1 MAEAEAERRARERER
16 EDAARR
22 MGMKLDTNVAQA
34 QAQAMRNSPMSAFPS
49 VIVTSLSAASAHQNS
64 LPGEAQHQQ
73 QQWAL

>member
-1 MAEAEAERRARERER
+1 MRERRARERER

-22 MGMKLDTNVAQA
+22 MGMKLDTNVALA
-34 QAQAMRNSPMSAFPS
+34 QAQAMRISPMSAFPS
-49 VIVTSLSAASAHQNS
+49 VIVTSRSAVASAHQNS